1 MKIFSLALAVVTG
14 LAVPSAPAA
23 TSERPPASLTPAA
36 IDAYVS
42 RALDKTGLPGLS
54 VVVTHGDR
62 IVHAAGYGH
71 DSEGRPVTAG
81 TPMRVA
87 SVTKSFTAMAVMILV
102 EEGKLALDRPVA
114 EQLPELRMAD
124 PRAKTITVRHL
135 LNQTSGLSDTTTDI
149 RDLDTAAS
157 LKEYAAKL
165 GDATLRAAP
174 GTHWEYC
181 NVNYNLAAR
190 LVEVASGRAFGDF
203 MRERVFGPLGMRSS
217 AVSDRA
223 VRPADGYN
231 SVYGLWL
238 PRPELPAFLDGS
250 GSGGVITTAADMG
263 RWLITQNGRGRR
275 LVGPASLAAMHTPG
289 KVREYGM
296 GWGIDDETRR
306 LTHSGNLF
314 TYTAVETIVPETGYG
329 FAVMTNSASLT
340 DDTFAIAGGL
350 ADLSEGTPP
359 EVPGGDRQ
367 LFELV
372 LGVIALV
379 AAGLGALGAARSRR
393 WAARRLASRTQDAT
407 RSSKRT
413 RRPATR
419 TSQGRSRGTSQG
431 RSQGSWRAGLRLVPV
446 LLPST
451 LLAAYPDLV
460 SFLMNG
466 RTVTWAQLTYFAAPL
481 TITLV
486 VAAVAGLTTAAF
498 RLARYRALS
507 RTPLTTTPA
516 DTAKR

>member
-1 MKIFSLALAVVTG
+1 MKSLLTALALAIG
-14 LAVPSAPAA
+14 LAVTCTPAA
-23 TSERPPASLTPAA
+23 WAAGPARTAELTPAA
-36 IDAYVS
+36 IDAYVG
-42 RALDKTGLPGLS
+42 RALDQTGLPGLS

-71 DSEGRPVTAG
+71 DSAGEPVTAG

-87 SVTKSFTAMAVMILV
+87 SVTKSFTAMAAMILV
-102 EEGKLALDRPVA
+102 EEGRLSLDRPVA
-114 EQLPELRMAD
+114 EQLPGFRMAD
-124 PRAKTITVRHL
+124 PRAKAITLRHL

-149 RDLDTAAS
+149 GDLDTAGS

-165 GDATLRAAP
+165 GTATLRAAP

-181 NVNYNLAAR
+181 NVNYNVAAR
-190 LVEVASGRAFGDF
+190 LVEVASGRSFGDF

-217 AVSDRA
+217 GVSERT

-231 SVYGLWL
+231 SVFGLWL

-250 GSGGVITTAADMG
+250 GSGSVITTAADMG

-275 LVGPASLAAMHTPG
+275 LVGPAGLTTMHAPSS
-289 KVREYGM
+289 VREYGM

-314 TYTAVETIVPETGYG
+314 TYTAVETIVPRTGYG
-329 FAVMTNSASLT
+329 FAVMANSASLT
-340 DDTFAIAGGL
+340 DDTFAIASGL
-350 ADLSEGTPP
+350 ADLSEGRTP

-367 LFELV
+367 QFELV
-372 LGVIALV
+372 LGVVTLAAAAL
-379 AAGLGALGAARSRR
+379 GTLGAVRSRR
-393 WAARRLASRTQDAT
+393 WAARRLA
-407 RSSKRT
+407 
-413 RRPATR
+413 TR
-419 TSQGRSRGTSQG
+419 TPRK
-431 RSQGSWRAGLRLVPV
+431 WRAGLRLVPV
-446 LLPST
+446 LLPAA
-451 LLAAYPDLV
+451 LLAAYPDLI

-486 VAAVAGLTTAAF
+486 VAAAAGLVTAVL
-498 RLARYRALS
+498 RLAHYR
-507 RTPLTTTPA
+507 TLTGRQRPRHTH
-516 DTAKR
+516 